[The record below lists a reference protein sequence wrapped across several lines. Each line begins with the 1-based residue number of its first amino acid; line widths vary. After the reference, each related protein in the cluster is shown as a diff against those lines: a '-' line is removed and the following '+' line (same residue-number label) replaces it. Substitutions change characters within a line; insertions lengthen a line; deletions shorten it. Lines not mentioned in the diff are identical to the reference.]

1 MVLFF
6 VRGENMKRIVLTP
19 EERQLSDEL
28 DRQILRERTMAG
40 VDMTPYI
47 HNRLDKEEYTR
58 ARNKRYKEKYFK
70 ADPEKFRAAGRANYA
85 KHREARIAH
94 NHQYYQENRE
104 EILDQKAGYYQT
116 HREEIL
122 EKRKQA
128 YVPHPKQV
136 IDTPEAELK
145 RQREKE
151 RYQRNKDEINRKR
164 REKRKQKK
172 ELQQ

>member
-1 MVLFF
+1 
-6 VRGENMKRIVLTP
+6 MKRIVLTP